1 MVRLNRV
8 EQRARN
14 RARVLAAAGEEF
26 AERGFRDAKVDRIA
40 ARADLTRGAVYSN
53 FPGKRALYFA
63 VLAEAAE
70 QADREARAE
79 GVGEADAV
87 RTVADALGALAR
99 AWTERFP
106 LADFGGPPGL
116 GSVLTPEV
124 LADEPTRRSYTQLNR
139 FGAVLLGL
147 ALEGLEGPGEPG
159 RRRVRLAET
168 VLTTLVGAAQTAAVA
183 PGFVDPFNVIR
194 ACERLA
200 GLDLA
205 DSWPLA
211 YIDHVAPAE
220 PADEPWS
227 PPAALDVLGDP
238 GAEAGPGIGGDGVV
252 VVLGL
257 SRLAAVE
264 DALRSAPAGARVV
277 AVVVT
282 DDPAERMPLARLCAA
297 DLGASLRRAVP
308 AHARPR
314 LDLVLDETGDLA
326 AAVAAGEAGD
336 SAEAAVLVRGGR
348 VVARA
353 RGRGAGHAAATSEA
367 RQGVRS

>member
-70 QADREARAE
+70 RADREARTE
-79 GVGEADAV
+79 GLTEADAV

-106 LADFGGPPGL
+106 LTDFGGPPGL

-139 FGAVLLGL
+139 LGAVLLGL
-147 ALEGLEGPGEPG
+147 ALEALEEPGEPG

-168 VLTTLVGAAQTAAVA
+168 VLTTLVGAAQTAVVA
-183 PGFVDPFNVIR
+183 PGLVDPFNVIR
-194 ACERLA
+194 ACEGLA

-205 DSWPLA
+205 DSWPLPHL
-211 YIDHVAPAE
+211 DHAVAAV

-227 PPAALDVLGDP
+227 PPAALDVLRGSAARL
-238 GAEAGPGIGGDGVV
+238 GEDGVV
-252 VVLGL
+252 LALGL
-257 SRLAAVE
+257 SRLESVE
-264 DALRSAPAGARVV
+264 DALRSAPAHAGVA

-297 DLGASLRRAVP
+297 DLGSSLRRAFP
-308 AHARPR
+308 GYARPR
-314 LDLVLDETGDLA
+314 LRLVLDETGEIA
-326 AAVAAGEAGD
+326 AAVGAREPGD
-336 SAEAAVLVRGGR
+336 TAEAAVRVCSGR

-353 RGRGAGHAAATSEA
+353 RGRGAGHAAAISGA

>member
-63 VLAEAAE
+63 VLAQAAE
-70 QADREARAE
+70 QADREARSE
-79 GVGEADAV
+79 GLSEADAV
-87 RTVADALGALAR
+87 HTVADALGALAR

-106 LADFGGPPGL
+106 LTDFGGPPGL
-116 GSVLTPEV
+116 GSVLTSEV

-139 FGAVLLGL
+139 LGAVLLGL
-147 ALEGLEGPGEPG
+147 ALEALEGPGEPG

-168 VLTTLVGAAQTAAVA
+168 VLTTLVGAAQTAVVA
-183 PGFVDPFNVIR
+183 PGLVDPFNVIR

-205 DSWPLA
+205 DAWPPPHL
-211 YIDHVAPAE
+211 DHAVPAE

-227 PPAALDVLGDP
+227 PPAAPDVLRGS
-238 GAEAGPGIGGDGVV
+238 EAGLGGDGIVL
-252 VVLGL
+252 VLGL
-257 SRLAAVE
+257 SRLEAVE
-264 DALRSAPAGARVV
+264 DALRSAPAHTPVA

-297 DLGASLRRAVP
+297 DLGASLRRSFP

-314 LDLVLDETGDLA
+314 LRLVLDETGEAA
-326 AAVAAGEAGD
+326 AAVGAREVGD
-336 SAEAAVLVRGGR
+336 AAEAAVQVRDGR

-353 RGRGAGHAAATSEA
+353 SGRGAGHAVAISGA
-367 RQGVRS
+367 RLDVRS